1 MSNASVF
8 FKCQATLLSLDEVL
22 FKKSV
27 QVGSILGMHSQV
39 VFAPGSPCKSIQVA
53 VSYSYMY
60 ILIN

>member
-8 FKCQATLLSLDEVL
+8 FKCQATFLSLDEVS

-27 QVGSILGMHSQV
+27 PVGSILGMHSQIV
-39 VFAPGSPCKSIQVA
+39 YAPGSPCKSIQVE
-53 VSYSYMY
+53 VSYSY